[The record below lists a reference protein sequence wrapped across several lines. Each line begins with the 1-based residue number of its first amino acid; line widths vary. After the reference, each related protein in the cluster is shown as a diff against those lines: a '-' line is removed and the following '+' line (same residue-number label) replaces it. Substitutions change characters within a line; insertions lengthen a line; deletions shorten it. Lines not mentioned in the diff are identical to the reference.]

1 MSRILGTVHDLLLI
15 GSACLACFSAP
26 RALAQDYPP
35 ITASD
40 FNLDYSESTVS
51 GSSRIIGMG
60 GAFAAVAEGVAA
72 FPMNPASLSRRTSY
86 STDWFDYDIA
96 LDWLIPGVGSDMDL
110 DNSGLPGLSEGSFT
124 FILGGLGLQFGRLGA
139 GVYFRGRN
147 YDLSASGAGGTPE
160 AFQFTL
166 LEVDLGV
173 SYEIVSGALYLGAGY
188 AGAFLDVKRRVGT
201 GLDDFEKLVGFQSNF
216 LRLGLLLCVP
226 ESGFS
231 FGASFAYPAALSRTV
246 GGDEAV
252 AGRHMPRKVLRP
264 WEVTLGSS
272 WRWNF
277 SPAEEERRFLRL
289 ALDLLLIGPSED
301 AVTVQGFLLQLRQRA
316 GERPSFGV
324 RLGAESEVIANRLQ
338 LRAGS
343 YLEPARRSDSW
354 GRLHFTAGADVRLF
368 QLVWDWKL
376 SFAADIASRYSNL
389 CLGVGFWH

>member
-1 MSRILGTVHDLLLI
+1 MPRLPTRIFRLFRI
-15 GSACLACFSAP
+15 GLLACVWWSASMV
-26 RALAQDYPP
+26 AAQEYPP
-35 ITASD
+35 ITSSD
-40 FNLDYSESTVS
+40 FNLDYSESVVS

-72 FPMNPASLSRRTSY
+72 FPQNPASLSRRTSY
-86 STDWFDYDIA
+86 STGWFDYDIA

-110 DNSGLPGLSEGSFT
+110 DNSGLPGLAEGSFT

-139 GVYFRGRN
+139 GIYFRGRN
-147 YDLSASGAGGTPE
+147 YDLSASGTGGTPE
-160 AFQFTL
+160 AFQFSL

-173 SYEIVSGALYLGAGY
+173 SYEIVPDTLYLGAGY

-226 ESGFS
+226 ESGLS
-231 FGASFAYPAALSRTV
+231 FGGSFAYPAALSRSE
-246 GGDEAV
+246 GGAEAV
-252 AGRHMPRKVLRP
+252 AGRYMPNQVLRP

-277 SPAEEERRFLRL
+277 TPAEDERRFLRL
-289 ALDLLLIGPSED
+289 ALDVLLVGPSDD

-324 RLGAESEVIANRLQ
+324 RLGAEAEVIANRLQ

-343 YLEPARRSDSW
+343 YLEPARRSDSL
-354 GRLHFTAGADVRLF
+354 GRLHFTAGGDLRLF
-368 QLVWDWKL
+368 RLVWDWKL
-376 SFAADIASRYSNL
+376 SLAADIASRYSNL
-389 CLGVGFWH
+389 CLGLGFWH